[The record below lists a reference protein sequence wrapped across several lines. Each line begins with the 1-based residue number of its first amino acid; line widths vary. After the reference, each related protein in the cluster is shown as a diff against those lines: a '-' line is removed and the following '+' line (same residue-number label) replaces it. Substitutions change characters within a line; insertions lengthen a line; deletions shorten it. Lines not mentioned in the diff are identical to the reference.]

1 MRAQRR
7 SAGPCQRRGAT
18 LVLAALLMVAMMG
31 MVAFAVDC
39 GYMSLV
45 RNQLQVAADSAAM
58 AATGVMGSSQSDP
71 VAVAQTF
78 ANYHFAGGRN
88 VALKTSDIEYGTW
101 DATSRTFTP
110 TSQVGNA
117 LRINAR
123 LDATHGGQAPLFFGR
138 VFGLTGFDG
147 VAQAIAMGNKRDIC
161 FVVDLSGS
169 MNDDTTTGYGATASY
184 RSSSYPTIYNSMMT
198 QVFSDLNFG
207 SYPGVMKKIGYTVNA
222 TSWSNLYSS
231 SGPLTSVS
239 IPVAYRITGSD
250 NTTALRQAKAYKYV
264 VDKEIALNMPNAKP
278 VPNSGNGSSLSYW
291 TDYIDAINS
300 NSGQIGYRSYVTWL
314 MDQGR
319 DQTGPKSGA
328 YGQLSTHSPNCVYHN
343 ESTAAGT
350 YSFPAS
356 EQPTHS
362 ERRSVIAGLHE
373 VKVKNSTLSDPNQM
387 DWVSIITFD
396 KNTTPATITPL
407 VSLTS
412 NYDSAMAVCPT
423 MQAVGDNGNSTATE
437 TGLIAAYNLI
447 KPQSQGG
454 TGREDAQK
462 IVILLTDGVANLK
475 TSSNTTIT
483 NYESANPSS
492 NYYGGSSNYPSDA
505 ALMQA
510 NTMHLGKWQMYA
522 LALGLAADYDFMDRM
537 ARMGGTADQ
546 NGHAPTTS
554 GDPATYESEMTALL
568 DQIIDNP
575 QVHLVQ

>member
-1 MRAQRR
+1 
-7 SAGPCQRRGAT
+7 
-18 LVLAALLMVAMMG
+18 MVVMAG

-45 RNQLQVAADSAAM
+45 RGQLQVAADSAAM

-71 VAVAQTF
+71 VEVAQQ
-78 ANYHFAGGRN
+78 FAGYHVAGGKN
-88 VALKTSDIEYGTW
+88 VSLETTDIQYGVW
-101 DATSRTFTP
+101 DSSSRSFTP
-110 TSQVGNA
+110 TSQIGNA
-117 LRINAR
+117 LRITAR
-123 LDATHGGQAPLFFGR
+123 VDAAHGGQAPLFFGR
-138 VFGLTGFDG
+138 VFGLQGFDG
-147 VAQAIAMGNKRDIC
+147 QAQAIAMGNKRDIC

-169 MNDDTTTGYGATASY
+169 MNDDTVTGYGSTASY
-184 RSSSYPTIYNSMMT
+184 RSPSYPAIYSSMMG
-198 QVFSDLNFG
+198 QVYSDFNFG
-207 SYPGVMKKIGYTVNA
+207 SYPGVMNKIGYTVSA

-231 SGPLTSVS
+231 SGPLTSAS

-278 VPNSGNGSSLSYW
+278 APSSASGSSLSYW
-291 TDYIDAINS
+291 TDYIDAVNS
-300 NSGQIGYRSYVTWL
+300 KSGQIGYRSYVTWL

-328 YGQLSTHSPNCVYHN
+328 YGQLSVNSPNCNYHN
-343 ESTAAGT
+343 ESTPGGT
-350 YSFPAS
+350 FSFPAS

-373 VKVKNSTLSDPNQM
+373 IKVKNSSLSDASQK
-387 DWVSIITFD
+387 DWISIVTFD
-396 KNTTPATITPL
+396 KNTTPGGITPL
-407 VSLTS
+407 IGLTS
-412 NYDSAMAVCPT
+412 NYDSAMTACAT
-423 MQAVGDNGNSTATE
+423 MQAVGTNGNSTATE

-475 TSSNTTIT
+475 TSSSATIA
-483 NYESANPSS
+483 NYESAHPSS

-505 ALMQA
+505 ALIQA
-510 NTMHLGKWQMYA
+510 DSMRLAKWQVFA
-522 LALGLAADYDFMDRM
+522 IPLGLAIDSDFMDRM
-537 ARMGGTADQ
+537 ARMGGTADDD
-546 NGHAPTTS
+546 GHAPSTS
-554 GDPATYESEMTALL
+554 GDPSTYETEMTALL
-568 DQIIDNP
+568 DKVIDNP